1 MVSRSGATD
10 GRSVFKCPG
19 KWPDH
24 PSTAVRAAR
33 GDDSCPNL
41 ASILPEGRKTVN
53 IHPSSGVIR
62 GIPLKI
68 NPRHASALYGRGLAK
83 IQTGNA
89 AGGNSDIAAAKRI
102 QPDIV
107 DEFASYGVR

>member
-1 MVSRSGATD
+1 MSKPRNAITD
-10 GRSVFKCPG
+10 Y
-19 KWPDH
+19 D
-24 PSTAVRAAR
+24 AA
-33 GDDSCPNL
+33 
-41 ASILPEGRKTVN
+41 
-53 IHPSSGVIR
+53 
-62 GIPLKI
+62 LKI

-89 AGGNSDIAAAKRI
+89 TGGNNDIAAAKRI